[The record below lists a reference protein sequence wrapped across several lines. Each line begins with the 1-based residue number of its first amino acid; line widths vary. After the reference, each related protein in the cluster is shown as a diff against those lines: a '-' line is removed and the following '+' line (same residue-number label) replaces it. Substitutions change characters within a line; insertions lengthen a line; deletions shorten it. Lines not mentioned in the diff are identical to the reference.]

1 MKFTAKTL
9 YGLENVLAAELK
21 ELGAGDIKPVNRA
34 VLFSGS
40 LELLYK
46 VNYCSRTALSVLVSV
61 DSFNIASKDD
71 LYRKTLKI
79 NWSEVMD
86 VDSRFS
92 VVPVVN
98 SKIFGHTGY
107 PGLIVKDAIAD
118 HFRRKTGIRPS
129 VEPSDPDVM
138 VNLHI
143 SNDKAD
149 ISLDSTVVPLFK
161 RGYRME
167 QGLAPLN
174 EVLAAGIIKLSG
186 WDLRSPLTDP
196 MCGSGTIPV
205 EAGLMA
211 ANIPPGK
218 FRKSFGF
225 TRWKF
230 YDDELFRKVRL
241 ESDAGICNNSVSIT
255 ACDVSEAAIKMA
267 VSNIDNAGLTGQV
280 RTLVRD
286 FRDLKPDEPGGWL
299 IFNPPYGKRLQTAE
313 ADSLYGMIGTALKH
327 NFPGSRAWIITSGSE
342 HLKNIGL
349 KMKTKLNLYNGSI
362 ECILAGY
369 ELYEGSRKQVKG

>member
-1 MKFTAKTL
+1 MKFAAKTL
-9 YGLENVLAAELK
+9 YGLENILAAELK
-21 ELGAGDIKPVNRA
+21 ELGAGDIKPANRA

-40 LELLYK
+40 MEMLYK
-46 VNYCSRTALSVLVSV
+46 VNYCSRSALSILVSV
-61 DSFNIASKDD
+61 DSFSISSKDD

-79 NWSEVMD
+79 DWSEIMD

-92 VVPVVN
+92 VVPVVS

-129 VEPSDPDVM
+129 VDPADPDVM
-138 VNLHI
+138 INLHI
-143 SNDKAD
+143 SNDRVD
-149 ISLDSTVVPLFK
+149 ISLDSSVVPLFK
-161 RGYRME
+161 RGYRVE

-186 WDLRSPLTDP
+186 WDCKTPLTDP

-211 ANIPPGK
+211 ANISPGK

-230 YDDELFRKVRL
+230 YDEGLFRKVRL
-241 ESDAGICNNSVSIT
+241 ESDAKISRIPVSIT
-255 ACDVSEAAIKMA
+255 ACDVSEAAVKQAID
-267 VSNIDNAGLTGQV
+267 NIDNAGLTGQLKTMV
-280 RTLVRD
+280 KD
-286 FRDLKPDEPGGWL
+286 FRDLKPEEPGGWL
-299 IFNPPYGKRLQTAE
+299 IFNPPYGKRLQAAE
-313 ADSLYGMIGTALKH
+313 TEALYGMIGTALKH
-327 NFPGSRAWIITSGSE
+327 NFPGFRAWIITSGSE

-349 KMKTKLNLYNGSI
+349 KMKTKHTLYNGSI

-369 ELYEGSRKQVKG
+369 ELYEGSRKQMKE